1 MRSFIKKPEY
11 QYINELFATENHIQQ
26 HIREQIIASGV
37 KPIQIEAFEGK
48 ILSMLIQATASKKIL
63 EFGTMHGYSTTWLA
77 ESVPDGSVLTI
88 EKNPESANI
97 ASKNLKSYTNVT
109 ILTLDAQNAEAELA
123 EFAPFDFV
131 FIDANKSAYQNY
143 FTLSDRLLKKGGMI
157 VADNCIFDDM
167 FSNIQN
173 KLVDSICGFNQ
184 FVAAKQNY
192 HSVILPSAGGLL
204 CALKL

>member
-123 EFAPFDFV
+123 EIAPFDIV
-131 FIDANKSAYQNY
+131 FIDANKSA
-143 FTLSDRLLKKGGMI
+143 
-157 VADNCIFDDM
+157 
-167 FSNIQN
+167 
-173 KLVDSICGFNQ
+173 
-184 FVAAKQNY
+184 
-192 HSVILPSAGGLL
+192 
-204 CALKL
+204 